1 MDTSGRL
8 GLRLTEGDY
17 AARRR
22 GVNRT
27 IFGGL
32 LATGPGE
39 IRLCCGENC
48 SENPDDAANRA
59 GLASEV
65 DQDDADHACHDGSV
79 HQDLSSTRLNCRH
92 LATSYDVDGNRRR
105 DGAILALRNSLVC
118 RLDPID

>member
-59 GLASEV
+59 GLASEI
-65 DQDDADHACHDGSV
+65 DQDDADHARHDGSV
-79 HQDLSSTRLNCRH
+79 HQVLPR
-92 LATSYDVDGNRRR
+92 NRRGGPQGPTEDDR
-105 DGAILALRNSLVC
+105 AEEHTPELQTQPPLGC
-118 RLDPID
+118 RLLLPKK